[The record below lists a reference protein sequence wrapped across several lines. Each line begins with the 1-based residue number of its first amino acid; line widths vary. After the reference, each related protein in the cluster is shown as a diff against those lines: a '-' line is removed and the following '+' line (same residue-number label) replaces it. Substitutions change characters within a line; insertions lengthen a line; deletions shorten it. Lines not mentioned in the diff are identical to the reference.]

1 MGLRDQIEEFKH
13 KQQMEE
19 GGFKPN
25 DLKKRLKKFV
35 HDFKSNRV
43 RNAAVFL
50 FKFCFDYMLLCSKMI
65 CVLLYLF
72 IDLP

>member
-43 RNAAVFL
+43 RNAAVFFL
-50 FKFCFDYMLLCSKMI
+50 NFVLIICCYVQNDLCPS
-65 CVLLYLF
+65 
-72 IDLP
+72 LPFH

>member
-43 RNAAVFL
+43 RNAAVF
-50 FKFCFDYMLLCSKMI
+50 FF
-65 CVLLYLF
+65 
-72 IDLP
+72 